1 MVSALA
7 HVISSV
13 SPVVGAGGDELVGVQ
28 GETKPDASCGSGP
41 GSMEIGTQASEEQ
54 GIYSFCLLRHYRG
67 VRQRPWGKWAAEI
80 RDPKKAARV
89 WLGTFDRAEDAAM
102 AYDEAALRFKGPK
115 AKLNFPERVQ
125 GRTDL
130 GFPVTRAAPERQPQ
144 PPATSFPDLRRY
156 AQLLQGG
163 DAGLR
168 DAALGLHPGSTITST
183 SLSSSSQETQDLSS
197 RSQFTSSSASSSWPH
212 GGQKEKDQRP
222 PAM

>member
-1 MVSALA
+1 MVSALT

-13 SPVVGAGGDELVGVQ
+13 SPVVGAGGDELVA
-28 GETKPDASCGSGP
+28 EPDASCGSGP

-54 GIYSFCLLRHYRG
+54 GTCRRHYRG

-102 AYDEAALRFKGPK
+102 AYDEAALRFKGTK
-115 AKLNFPERVQ
+115 AKLNFPERVR

-130 GFPVTRAAPERQPQ
+130 GFLVTRASPERQPQ
-144 PPATSFPDLRRY
+144 PPATSYPDLRQY
-156 AQLLQGG
+156 AQLLQSG
-163 DAGLR
+163 DADLR
-168 DAALGLHPGSTITST
+168 NAALGLYAGSTITST
-183 SLSSSSQETQDLSS
+183 SLSGSSQETQDLSS
-197 RSQFTSSSASSSWPH
+197 RSQFTSSSASSSWPQS
-212 GGQKEKDQRP
+212 GQKEKDQRP